1 MNTEAA
7 AGGRLIKRPE
17 RARVLIEQ
25 FNGIDFTVY
34 ERSVII
40 RMRKINVQMYSFFD
54 GKHDDSRENLKAAAE
69 LGYDGVE
76 LFGPN
81 FSIPAAEMKELLGE
95 LKLTPVSLHAPQPEQ
110 VEGMIPYAKEIGMKF
125 IGIGMKVMLD
135 DAAVHEF
142 AKELNCIGKKCRE
155 NGLTLTY
162 HNHTQ
167 EFMPCDDT
175 IVIDVLM
182 KETDPDYVSFELD
195 AGWCAAAGT
204 DPVEFVKKYSGRVK
218 LIHVK
223 ESSEA
228 VGPQPPL
235 DFNDFP
241 KDESGFPIL
250 TEEVKERL
258 SRLDRI
264 NCRACDG
271 LVDWTRLAEVADAN
285 GCEAYIVEREYSEG
299 DRIEALADDIR
310 RYREVL

>member
-1 MNTEAA
+1 
-7 AGGRLIKRPE
+7 
-17 RARVLIEQ
+17 
-25 FNGIDFTVY
+25 
-34 ERSVII
+34 
-40 RMRKINVQMYSFFD
+40 MRKINIQMYSFFD
-54 GKHDDSRENLKAAAE
+54 GKHDDSRANLKTVAE

-81 FSIPAAEMKELLGE
+81 FSIPAAEMKELLEE
-95 LKLTPVSLHAPQPEQ
+95 LKLTAVSLHAPQPEK
-110 VEGMIPYAKEIGMKF
+110 VEAMIPYAKETGMKF
-125 IGIGMKVMLD
+125 IGIGMKLMMDD
-135 DAAVHEF
+135 DAVHAF
-142 AKELNCIGKKCRE
+142 AKELNRLGKECRE
-155 NGLTLTY
+155 NGLILTY

-167 EFMPCDDT
+167 EFLPCGDST
-175 IVIDVLM
+175 VMDVLM
-182 KETDPDYVSFELD
+182 KETDPELVSFELD

-235 DFNDFP
+235 DFSSFP

-264 NCRACDG
+264 NCRACEG
-271 LVDWTRLAEVADAN
+271 LVDWARLAEVADAN